1 MKPYIR
7 IVFSAGV
14 TLIALFSGSVSFAQ
28 QRVQSSGQPL
38 QTPQVYDA
46 KRETTLLGTIV
57 EYAAA
62 SNVVPFGAHATVQT
76 ASGLVDVQLGNSR
89 FLEANHFSLA
99 AGDSV
104 RIIGE
109 NVTNAQS
116 ALFLARIVQK
126 GVQSL
131 AVRSVRGIPLT
142 YAPPRPGASSAGKPQ
157 GGVL

>member
-1 MKPYIR
+1 MKPYVR
-7 IVFSAGV
+7 IVLSAGI
-14 TLIALFSGSVSFAQ
+14 TWIALFSGSVSFSQ
-28 QRVQSSGQPL
+28 QKVQSAVQSL
-38 QTPQVYDA
+38 QISQVYDA
-46 KRETTLLGTIV
+46 KREAALLGTIV
-57 EYAAA
+57 DYIAA
-62 SNVVPFGAHATVQT
+62 SSVAPFGAHATVQT

-109 NVTNAQS
+109 NVATAQS
-116 ALFLARIVQK
+116 TLFLARIVQK

-131 AVRSVRGIPLT
+131 TVRSARGIPLT
-142 YAPPRPGASSAGKPQ
+142 YAPPKPDASSAGKTQ